1 MTNYHRPSLK
11 NWRGWPWEFERIL
24 PQALNRGVHRQ
35 SPVQVMWT
43 EKTVK
48 EILETSPGVRG
59 RVGLFKEVWSLDR
72 GIGDVDEIVMSAVE
86 EVGGVSGLSGE
97 LVLMRP
103 VVKRLKQ
110 RK

>member
-1 MTNYHRPSLK
+1 
-11 NWRGWPWEFERIL
+11 
-24 PQALNRGVHRQ
+24 
-35 SPVQVMWT
+35 MWT

-48 EILETSPGVRG
+48 EILETSPDVRG

-86 EVGGVSGLSGE
+86 EVGAGGVSGLSGE